1 MKLST
6 LQRTVFVVSSIFVSS
21 CSAQFMARNI
31 TADSLA
37 ANATTTTNDDVLGY
51 DVAGESMR
59 EAGDVTG
66 ESVNDEAA
74 SEVGE
79 DITGEEAAIE
89 VGDEEDLVGD
99 TVETRRD
106 ANVDIRGSAAP
117 VCLGFGVPAVAATAA
132 AILST
137 LGL

>member
-89 VGDEEDLVGD
+89 VGDEEEQGD

-106 ANVDIRGSAAP
+106 ANVDIGGSAAP
-117 VCLGFGVPAVAATAA
+117 VCLGFGVPAAAATAA